1 MKKIIL
7 SVIFFGAVLV
17 FNQAQA
23 QPGISVNIQVGA
35 APAWIPSGYNNVDY
49 YYLPDIQA
57 YYYVPQR
64 QFIYMDGGRWIF
76 GATLPV
82 RYRSYDLYHGYK
94 VVVNEPRP
102 YLRDNIYKERY
113 GRGSVYYRQQAVRPL
128 HQGRVDY
135 HPDHPGN
142 FHGRG
147 HAYGHRR

>member
-7 SVIFFGAVLV
+7 SAMFFGAVLF
-17 FNQAQA
+17 FNRAQA

-64 QFIYMDGGRWIF
+64 QFIYMDGGRWLF

-102 YLRDNIYKERY
+102 YLHDNIYRERY
-113 GRGSVYYRQQAVRPL
+113 GRGSVYYRQQA
-128 HQGRVDY
+128 GRAPY
-135 HPDHPGN
+135 RSHAYRNLNSTGN
-142 FHGRG
+142 SHGRG